1 VDNAVVLSGARSR
14 WNLAGTTPPPSDDDV
29 PVPGLTRRDFL
40 KTAGAGAVATSVV
53 GLVVGAPE
61 SGSAVSG
68 PGAVALSLDVNGAVR
83 KLRVE
88 PRVTLLEAL
97 RDDLG
102 LTGAKPAC
110 ERGACGACT
119 VLVDGEPI
127 VSCMMLAADAEG
139 RKVTTVEGLG
149 TPEAMSPLQ
158 AAFVECDALQC
169 GFCTPGFV
177 VAGTALLK
185 RSPDP
190 SLAEI
195 KEGLAGNLCRCG
207 TYGRIFEAVS
217 RAAKAQHAATK
228 RG

>member
-1 VDNAVVLSGARSR
+1 MV
-14 WNLAGTTPPPSDDDV
+14 
-29 PVPGLTRRDFL
+29 
-40 KTAGAGAVATSVV
+40 AGAPTGEAAVY
-53 GLVVGAPE
+53 
-61 SGSAVSG
+61 G
-68 PGAVALSLDVNGAVR
+68 PGAIPLSLDVNGAVK
-83 KLRVE
+83 KLSVE
-88 PRVTLLEAL
+88 PRVTLLDAL
-97 RDDLG
+97 RDNLG

-139 RKVTTVEGLG
+139 RKITTVEGLG

-185 RSPDP
+185 RNPDP
-190 SLAEI
+190 SLHEI
-195 KEGLAGNLCRCG
+195 KAGLAGNLCRCG

-217 RAAKAQHAATK
+217 KAAKAQLAPAK
-228 RG
+228 KG

>member
-1 VDNAVVLSGARSR
+1 MDDKTS
-14 WNLAGTTPPPSDDDV
+14 PPSDDGVRD
-29 PVPGLTRRDFL
+29 PKLTRRNFL

-53 GLVVGAPE
+53 GMAVGAPAGE
-61 SGSAVSG
+61 AAVLG
-68 PGAVALSLDVNGAVR
+68 PGAVPLSLNVNGAV
-83 KLRVE
+83 KKISVE
-88 PRVTLLEAL
+88 PRVTLLDAL

-119 VLVDGEPI
+119 VLVDGEP
-127 VSCMMLAADAEG
+127 VASCMMLAADAEG
-139 RKVTTVEGLG
+139 GKITTVEGLG

-177 VAGTALLK
+177 VAGTALLA
-185 RSPDP
+185 RNPDP

-195 KEGLAGNLCRCG
+195 KAGLAGNLCRCG
-207 TYGRIFEAVS
+207 TYGRIFEAVLKT
-217 RAAKAQHAATK
+217 AKAQRAPAK
-228 RG
+228 KG